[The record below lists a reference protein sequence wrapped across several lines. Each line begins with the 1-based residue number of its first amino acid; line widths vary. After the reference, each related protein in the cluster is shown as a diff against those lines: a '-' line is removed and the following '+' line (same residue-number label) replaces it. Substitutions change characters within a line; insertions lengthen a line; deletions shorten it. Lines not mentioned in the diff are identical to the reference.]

1 MKVLAI
7 ISVIAFVISLPMR
20 WYKNSWLG
28 AGALDIPPVMRPPQN
43 RLLFLAL
50 TFSLTCFG
58 VFGIWYFFGL
68 WLAIGAFSMSWL
80 VSKASWNRQFNFE
93 VERAANYYYRQMLE
107 AKSRGGKPRELG
119 LSPKPPEDITTWGE
133 EDMKR
138 EAYTL
143 ARTTAREMR
152 LRK

>member
-1 MKVLAI
+1 MVGCRCFRYTSCHATTSDRNLDCFVAMKVLAI

-68 WLAIGAFSMSWL
+68 WLAIGAFSLSWL

-93 VERAANYYYRQMLE
+93 VER
-107 AKSRGGKPRELG
+107 
-119 LSPKPPEDITTWGE
+119 
-133 EDMKR
+133 
-138 EAYTL
+138 
-143 ARTTAREMR
+143 
-152 LRK
+152 